1 VNARR
6 LDAPLR
12 IGLNLIWLVPDSGGA
27 GRYVAE
33 LIPELLRA
41 EPGTRVVA
49 YVARR
54 VPQKLLDAD
63 WASEIEWER
72 YDVEGVGPPWHFAHQ
87 FGTIPWNAARRGLDV
102 LHGPAY
108 FVAPVAPR
116 LTTVVTVLDLIWL
129 HHPESVP
136 PKARVVMPHL
146 APLCARRADRILTI
160 SEAAKEDIAA
170 EWDMPA
176 AEIDVT
182 PLGIRLGDAPREAL
196 GAAGVRE
203 RFGLR
208 PGPVVLCVAQKRTHK
223 NLDGLIRALALLDDP
238 AAQLVLPGAPTPY
251 EDRLRELAA
260 QLGVADRVR
269 FPAWVEDDELEGLYQ
284 LADCFV
290 LPSFEEGFG
299 LPVLEAMARGVPVAC
314 SGVSSLPE
322 VAGDAALLFDPADP
336 SDIASSIDR
345 LLGDAG
351 LRAQLVQRGLVRC
364 REFTWER
371 TARETLASY
380 RRAIAARAAR

>member
-1 VNARR
+1 M
-6 LDAPLR
+6 
-12 IGLNLIWLVPDSGGA
+12 WLVPDSGGA

-41 EPGTRVVA
+41 EPGTQVVA

-54 VPQKLLDAD
+54 VPQKLLDAS
-63 WASEIEWER
+63 WASEIEFVR

-87 FGTIPWNAARRGLDV
+87 FGVIPWNAARRRLDV

-136 PKARVVMPHL
+136 PKARVVMPYL
-146 APLCARRADRILTI
+146 APLCAKRADRILTI
-160 SEAAKEDIAA
+160 SEAAKNDIAA
-170 EWDMPA
+170 GWDVPA
-176 AEIDVT
+176 GEIDVT
-182 PLGIRLGDAPREAL
+182 PLGIRLGDTAGDAL
-196 GAAGVRE
+196 GEEAVRE

-208 PGPVVLCVAQKRTHK
+208 PGPVVLCVAQKRVHK
-223 NLDGLIRALALLDDP
+223 NLDGLIRALAEVADR
-238 AAQLVLPGAPTPY
+238 AAQLVLPGAATPY
-251 EDRLRELAA
+251 EERLRELAA
-260 QLGVADRVR
+260 SLGLADRVR
-269 FPAWVEDDELEGLYQ
+269 FPDWVDDDELEGLYRV
-284 LADCFV
+284 ADCFV

-336 SDIASSIDR
+336 ADIARSIDR

-351 LRAQLVQRGLVRC
+351 LRAQLAQRGLERC
-364 REFTWER
+364 RAFTWER
-371 TARETLASY
+371 TAGETLASY
-380 RRAIAARAAR
+380 RRAIEARRAR